1 MGRIYFFRKCCLEE
15 AIGAKSLTGEVM
27 LRKCVILTSVLVLG
41 STGASNAE
49 PPDSPSMVYI
59 DGLPCNSLCLSYL
72 AWSRDHLSSGLAGG
86 APLNIVPPTAGIR
99 REGSKHAA
107 QARAAKVKPV
117 AKSNQAAQAKIAGL
131 PPAGNAVAVQ
141 AGEAKPAPKSSEVP
155 QAKLAE
161 LPPAANAAAASE
173 KSATNVAD
181 SHPKAGSAAGSNTRA
196 TQQQVTAAI
205 EVALKVTAAPALPAP
220 ERQANNADDTDH
232 AEAVPPASAD
242 KTAAASAN
250 DRDVLVALVMA
261 GPEIKS
267 VSDLAGKTIAIDDA
281 QSKSNGDVRAAIV
294 AAGALEVQLGDG
306 QTKAI
311 DRLVNGAAPAAVLAL
326 VSPEAAQGI
335 PEIEGFTIFRILLSP
350 RSLKAAADTPEA
362 K

>member
-1 MGRIYFFRKCCLEE
+1 
-15 AIGAKSLTGEVM
+15 M

-41 STGASNAE
+41 SAGASHAE

-59 DGLPCNSLCLSYL
+59 DGLPCNSLCLFYL
-72 AWSRDHLSSGLAGG
+72 AWSRDHLSSGPAGG
-86 APLNIVPPTAGIR
+86 APLNIVPPTARIR

-107 QARAAKVKPV
+107 QARAAKAKPV
-117 AKSNQAAQAKIAGL
+117 AAKSNQAPPAKTAGL

-141 AGEAKPAPKSSEVP
+141 AGQAKPAPKSGEVP
-155 QAKLAE
+155 QAKVAE
-161 LPPAANAAAASE
+161 LPPAAKAAAASD
-173 KSATNVAD
+173 KSATNIAD
-181 SHPKAGSAAGSNTRA
+181 PHPKAGSAAGSNTRTIQEQVMAA
-196 TQQQVTAAI
+196 T
-205 EVALKVTAAPALPAP
+205 EVALKVTAAPALSAP
-220 ERQANNADDTDH
+220 EQQANNTDDSDH
-232 AEAVPPASAD
+232 AEAVPPAAAD
-242 KTAAASAN
+242 KTAAAPA
-250 DRDVLVALVMA
+250 DDKDILVALVMA

-267 VSDLAGKTIAIDDA
+267 VSDLAGKTVAIDDA
-281 QSKSNGDVRAAIV
+281 HSKSSGDVRAAIV

-326 VSPEAAQGI
+326 VSPEAAQGF

-350 RSLKAAADTPEA
+350 RSLKAAADTPGA

>member
-1 MGRIYFFRKCCLEE
+1 MGGTYFFRKCCLEE
-15 AIGAKSLTGEVM
+15 SISAKSLTGEEVM

-41 STGASNAE
+41 FAGASNAE
-49 PPDSPSMVYI
+49 SPDSPGMVYI

-86 APLNIVPPTAGIR
+86 VPLNIVPPTAGIR

-117 AKSNQAAQAKIAGL
+117 AAKSNQASPAKTAGL
-131 PPAGNAVAVQ
+131 PPAGSAVAVQ
-141 AGEAKPAPKSSEVP
+141 AKPAPKSGEVP
-155 QAKLAE
+155 QATVAE
-161 LPPAANAAAASE
+161 LPPAANAAAASD
-173 KSATNVAD
+173 KSATNIAD
-181 SHPKAGSAAGSNTRA
+181 PHPKAGSAAGSNTRTIQEQVMAA
-196 TQQQVTAAI
+196 T
-205 EVALKVTAAPALPAP
+205 EVALKVTAATALLAS
-220 ERQANNADDTDH
+220 ERQANNPDGSDH
-232 AEAVPPASAD
+232 AEAVPPAAAD
-242 KTAAASAN
+242 KTAAAPAN
-250 DRDVLVALVMA
+250 DKDVLVALVMA

-267 VSDLAGKTIAIDDA
+267 VSDLAGKTIAIDDV